1 MRVILASGSPR
12 RKELLGF
19 IVPQF
24 EVIVSD
30 VEETLQEGLIPQEQ
44 ATRFSYI
51 KAKDIYEKTKGDRI
65 IIGSDTIVTKNGK
78 IYGKPKD
85 KENAKQMLKELLEG
99 DRVHSVITGVS
110 IIIEK
115 DGICEEFKT
124 FDEVKVF
131 LKETTDEEIEKW
143 INSGKAMDKAGAYGM
158 QNEFCVHVEKIEG
171 NYTSV
176 VGLPTHKV
184 YDIIKNYIN

>member
-12 RKELLGF
+12 RKELLRL
-19 IVPQF
+19 IVPEF
-24 EVIVSD
+24 EVIVSG
-30 VEETLQEGLIPQEQ
+30 VEEKLQEGLTPQEQ
-44 ATRFSYI
+44 TTRFSYI